1 MRQTLTS
8 LCLLLTGFA
17 SASTFSANEHLWYTQ
32 PADMPNTALPWAPRP
47 HATGN
52 LSGKLNRDTWESQT
66 LPIGNG
72 RIGGTVYSG
81 DQLDC
86 VVLNETSLW
95 SGGANTP
102 ENSNTIIM
110 RGTLA
115 NGEVFEGRIL
125 VRTRGGLPADS
136 PRQTARACKLP
147 RQEGCHDSAHSRRPA
162 PHH

>member
-1 MRQTLTS
+1 MVHPACRHAEHCSSLGSPPTRYRQ
-8 LCLLLTGFA
+8 
-17 SASTFSANEHLWYTQ
+17 
-32 PADMPNTALPWAPRP
+32 R
-47 HATGN
+47 
-52 LSGKLNRDTWESQT
+52 
-66 LPIGNG
+66 

-102 ENSNTIIM
+102 ENGNTIIM

-125 VRTRGGLPADS
+125 VRTRGGAPCGFTPADS
-136 PRQTARACKLP
+136 TCT
-147 RQEGCHDSAHSRRPA
+147 
-162 PHH
+162 